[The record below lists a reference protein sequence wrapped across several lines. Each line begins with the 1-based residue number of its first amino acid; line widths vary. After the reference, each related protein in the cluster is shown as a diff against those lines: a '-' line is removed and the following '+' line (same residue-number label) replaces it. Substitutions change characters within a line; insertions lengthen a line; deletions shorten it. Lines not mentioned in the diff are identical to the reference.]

1 MDISSSSTYAS
12 HKITVSGFVL
22 THSLKRIGTAENGF
36 KKTLGTFVS
45 YTELSFRLVQA
56 HRSPFHR

>member
-22 THSLKRIGTAENGF
+22 THSLKRIVTAENGF
-36 KKTLGTFVS
+36 KKTLGTFVC
-45 YTELSFRLVQA
+45 YT
-56 HRSPFHR
+56 